1 MVKCF
6 GKMKCKD
13 CASIKT
19 IPSNNLLSIPSHL
32 LDEFNIK
39 AGDRV
44 KLTKHPEGILITKI
58 EKK

>member
-6 GKMKCKD
+6 GKMKCRD
-13 CASIKT
+13 CASIKK

-39 AGDRV
+39 GGDLI
-44 KLTKHPEGILITKI
+44 KLTSSPEGILITKI
-58 EKK
+58 ES